1 MKSIRLLAWLLTVAC
16 IATAASASSNV
27 DMIGTYWGQTI
38 PYGEITANLN
48 SLALCDYAPDWAFA
62 VDPAGGVAVIA
73 PPGGTVSKWG
83 GDTQYTSVATIGSL
97 WVIAAK
103 ASGGFDLVQG
113 ASATP
118 LSLGGSVDT
127 TVYDQIAPCS
137 YAPNLGWWFAAN
149 PVGGIDVFYYDTTGV
164 SPSVALNWYSDTKYS
179 CVAASNTS
187 SSFVGI
193 RADGT
198 GLDLMANDNA
208 TRVHISDVQY
218 TWISTCQ
225 KWDWADRTD
234 WLIGCRASGGIDLI
248 KSDGSIYQ
256 TYNPSVLYESACF
269 HVDTSVA
276 LGEYST
282 ILGMKAVPEPS
293 SLVGLG
299 FSMLTLIGFV
309 ARKRS

>member
-1 MKSIRLLAWLLTVAC
+1 MKSIRLLALLVAVAC
-16 IATAASASSNV
+16 LAAAANASSNV
-27 DMIGTYWGQTI
+27 DLIGTYWGQTV
-38 PYGEITANLN
+38 PFGEITANLN
-48 SLALCDYAPDWAFA
+48 SLALCEYAPDWAFA
-62 VDPAGGVAVIA
+62 VDPAGGVAVID
-73 PPGGTVSKWG
+73 GLGNTYKWG
-83 GDTQYTSVATIGSL
+83 GTTQYTSVATIGSL

-118 LSLGGSVDT
+118 LSLGESVDA
-127 TVYDQIAPCS
+127 TVYGQIAPCS

-149 PVGGIDVFYYDTTGV
+149 PVGGIDVFYYDTAGV
-164 SPSVALNWYSDTKYS
+164 NPSLALNWYSDTQYS
-179 CVAASNTS
+179 CVAASNTNA
-187 SSFVGI
+187 SFVGI

-218 TWISTCQ
+218 TWISTCLI
-225 KWDWADRTD
+225 WDYPGRVD
-234 WLIGCRASGGIDLI
+234 WLIGCRASGGIDLM
-248 KSDGSIYQ
+248 SPDGMIQQ

-269 HVDTSVA
+269 HVDTTVSV
-276 LGEYST
+276 GEYST
-282 ILGMKAVPEPS
+282 ILAMKAVPEPS

-299 FSMLTLIGFV
+299 FSMMTLIGFV